1 MHRVVLLLLLTPGAF
16 AAVDFDRQIRP
27 ILSDTCFACHG
38 PDGKNRMANLR
49 LDVVDGGVFS
59 KDIVVPGSS
68 ARSHLFQRVSETNAA
83 RRMPPV
89 SSGRTLTAPQI
100 ELIKQWIDE
109 GAKWE
114 THWAFVAPKRADP
127 PAVKET

>member
-1 MHRVVLLLLLTPGAF
+1 MHRAALLLLLTSGAF
-16 AAVDFDRQIRP
+16 AAVDFDREIRP

-38 PDGKNRMANLR
+38 PDAKNRMANLR
-49 LDVVDGGVFS
+49 LDMADGGAFS

-89 SSGRTLTAPQI
+89 YPGRTLTAPQI
-100 ELIKQWIDE
+100 ELIRQWIDQ
-109 GAKWE
+109 G
-114 THWAFVAPKRADP
+114 
-127 PAVKET
+127 